1 MGLGVRK
8 MGITRIY
15 SDEMVYSAIVKF
27 IDEKRYHP
35 SVRELSKIVS
45 NASTSTI
52 HARLKSLQAKGYIK
66 TISGAKR
73 TIQINDTMDAV
84 EVVRCQ
90 DCKHWKNEINGCTE
104 DKRFCDI
111 GFYMVHK
118 NGFCSFGERKTN
130 EFER

>member
-1 MGLGVRK
+1 M
-8 MGITRIY
+8 
-15 SDEMVYSAIVKF
+15 AN
-27 IDEKRYHP
+27 EKRLIDKEP
-35 SVRELSKIVS
+35 IKQFIEDGLNNPDPKK
-45 NASTSTI
+45 AF
-52 HARLKSLQAKGYIK
+52 GYD
-66 TISGAKR
+66 A
-73 TIQINDTMDAV
+73 IQILAEIEYAPTVDAV

>member
-1 MGLGVRK
+1 MREKLIELLTQVAVLGDYLDMRK
-8 MGITRIY
+8 VADHLIANG
-15 SDEMVYSAIVKF
+15 A
-27 IDEKRYHP
+27 
-35 SVRELSKIVS
+35 
-45 NASTSTI
+45 TI
-52 HARLKSLQAKGYIK
+52 P
-66 TISGAKR
+66 
-73 TIQINDTMDAV
+73 
-84 EVVRCQ
+84 VRCQ